1 MVYIKQCC
9 LPSGTH
15 TLKCKDAWGDGWDGG
30 YLEINGQKYCDNF
43 NSNKHE
49 EDITIGSSPPPLPPA
64 ISSK

>member
-49 EDITIGSSPPPLPPA
+49 VDITIGSSPPPPPPA
-64 ISSK
+64 IFSN